1 MKDLVPILLSI
12 VLFTIT
18 LILMYVLRR
27 ADQRNRKLDLMKR
40 YVAQHEANM
49 REIGDGFK
57 ETVANVEENIAQSQ
71 QEVFRL
77 LQRLKTQQEDIQAHS
92 EDLEELQKTLA
103 YYHEVLGQLAAMT
116 EKAEIRTSSV
126 KAEVAKVE
134 QVRMTINDFFIQIA
148 AAEETIG
155 RDKEQLLLLG
165 DQQKEKLHLQIE
177 DSIIVAKE
185 RIEALL
191 QAAMS
196 HTDKSFQ
203 TMISTVQA
211 FLREL
216 NNRTELLESVVKR
229 LTDASAA
236 SLLALGTVIDDK
248 REELN
253 QRAGVLED
261 LSVKR
266 LEMERQISEMTLLK
280 DELAIEV
287 QTAERDLEGLNQQAA
302 AAQQLIQ
309 HQKALVD
316 ELDAALAAKQALIEE
331 EERKELQR
339 RAAQLS
345 PEPELELEPEEE
357 PELEP
362 EEEPKK
368 LRILHG
374 HFEPEEDEEE
384 IVLDEEE

>member
-1 MKDLVPILLSI
+1 MKDLIPILLSI

-27 ADQRNRKLDLMKR
+27 ADQRDRKLELMKR
-40 YVAQHEANM
+40 YVAQHEASM

-57 ETVANVEENIAQSQ
+57 ETVAKVEENVAQSQ
-71 QEVFRL
+71 QEVVRL
-77 LQRLKTQQEDIQAHS
+77 LQRLKAQQEDIQAHS
-92 EDLEELQKTLA
+92 DDLEELQKTIA

-116 EKAEIRTSSV
+116 EKAEIRTTSV

-134 QVRMTINDFFIQIA
+134 QVRITINDFYIQIA
-148 AAEETIG
+148 AAEVSIG
-155 RDKEQLLLLG
+155 KDKEQLLLLG
-165 DQQKEKLHLQIE
+165 DQQKQKLRMQIE
-177 DSIIVAKE
+177 DSIIEAKE

-191 QAAMS
+191 QAALS
-196 HTDKSFQ
+196 HTDASFQ

-229 LTDASAA
+229 LTQTSAA

-253 QRAGVLED
+253 KRTQVLEE
-261 LSVKR
+261 LSGKR
-266 LEMERQISEMTLLK
+266 LEMEQQIGEMTVLR
-280 DELAIEV
+280 DELGAEV
-287 QTAERDLEGLNQQAA
+287 KTAGHDLEGLNQQVAA
-302 AAQQLIQ
+302 ARQVFE
-309 HQKALVD
+309 HQKVLSD
-316 ELDAALAAKQALIEE
+316 ELDAALAEKQALLEE
-331 EERKELQR
+331 EERKELRR
-339 RAAQLS
+339 RAALL
-345 PEPELELEPEEE
+345 EPESELEEE
-357 PELEP
+357 PELEQ
-362 EEEPKK
+362 EPRK

-384 IVLDEEE
+384 IVLDEDEDPSR